1 MAFVK
6 AVREKVYAK
15 VLLTGASGSGKS
27 QSALELATG
36 VARKCGSSIAY
47 IGTEGDRDKLY
58 AQCKS
63 KHGDYTFEYDLLQL
77 EDPFTTDKFVT
88 AINEAVDAG
97 YKVIII
103 DGLSAEWKWLNDVH
117 DKMPGNSFTNW
128 GKLKPKHR
136 ELIDKILTANAHI
149 ICCARGKD
157 EWLLEEKN
165 GKQVPKKVGLGSQT
179 DKDISY
185 EMMLSI
191 QLDQDTHLA
200 HADKDN
206 TGLWDENRYSV
217 INAKDGEVL
226 YDWCENGAIPAVKP
240 PKIQPS
246 EDIAVSIAVSDEDLT
261 TIKKEIITLCNK
273 LGGTKNEDLMTT
285 LKEFVSN
292 GNPNA
297 IKSLDKAKECL
308 EKIKVI
314 KPVE

>member
-6 AVREKVYAK
+6 AVREKVYLKA
-15 VLLTGASGSGKS
+15 LLTGASGSGKS

-36 VARKCGSSIAY
+36 IARKCGSGIAY

-58 AQCKS
+58 AQYKS
-63 KHGDYTFEYDLLQL
+63 KHGDYDFQYDLLQL
-77 EDPFTTDKFVT
+77 EDPFTTDKYIA
-88 AINEAVDAG
+88 AIDEALDAG

-103 DGLSAEWKWLNDVH
+103 DGLSAEWKWLNDTH

-136 ELIDKILTANAHI
+136 QLIDKILTSPAHI
-149 ICCARGKD
+149 LSCARGKD
-157 EWLLEEKN
+157 EWLMEEKN

-185 EMMLSI
+185 EMMLSL
-191 QLDQDTHLA
+191 QLDQDTHIA

-217 INAKDGEVL
+217 ICAKDGEAL
-226 YDWCENGAIPAVKP
+226 FDWCENGTVPAPKP
-240 PKIQPS
+240 PKIQKNV
-246 EDIAVSIAVSDEDLT
+246 ENTMEDDIAV
-261 TIKKEIITLCNK
+261 IKKEIIAMCTT
-273 LGGTKNEDLMTT
+273 LGGTKNTELMAT
-285 LKEFVSN
+285 LKEYVPS

-297 IKSLDKAKECL
+297 FRDIEKAKECL
-308 EKIKVI
+308 EKIKAI
-314 KPVE
+314 KPIEA

>member
-27 QSALELATG
+27 QSALEMATG
-36 VARKCGSSIAY
+36 LANSCGSRIAY

-58 AQCKS
+58 AGQKS
-63 KHGDYTFEYDLLQL
+63 KHGDYVFDYDLLQIF
-77 EDPFTTDKFVT
+77 DPFSTEKYID
-88 AINEAVDAG
+88 AINEAIDAG
-97 YKVIII
+97 YKVILI
-103 DGLSAEWKWLNDVH
+103 DGLSAEWKWINDTH

-136 ELIDKILTANAHI
+136 QLIDKILAAPSHI
-149 ICCARGKD
+149 LCCARGKD

-185 EMMLSI
+185 EMMLSL
-191 QLDQDTHLA
+191 QLDQDTHIA

-206 TGLWDENRYSV
+206 TGLWDENRYTV
-217 INAKDGEVL
+217 IEAKDGVAL
-226 YDWCENGAIPAVKP
+226 YEWCEKGEIPTVKP
-240 PKIQPS
+240 PVIQKNVGS
-246 EDIAVSIAVSDEDLT
+246 EAIDSLA
-261 TIKKEIITLCNK
+261 TIKKEIISVCTK
-273 LGGTKNEDLMTT
+273 LGGTKNTDLMTV
-285 LKEFVSN
+285 LKTYVAS

-297 IKSLDKAKECL
+297 IQSLEDAKKCL
-308 EKIKVI
+308 TEIKTI
-314 KPVE
+314 KPIEV

>member
-6 AVREKVYAK
+6 AVREKVYLKA
-15 VLLTGASGSGKS
+15 LLTGPSGSGKS
-27 QSALELATG
+27 WSALELATG
-36 VARKCGSSIAY
+36 IARKCGSDIAY

-58 AQCKS
+58 AQKKS

-77 EDPFTTDKFVT
+77 TDPFNTDKYIA
-88 AINEAVDAG
+88 AINEAIDAG
-97 YKVIII
+97 YKIII
-103 DGLSAEWKWLNDVH
+103 VDSLSAEWQWMNDVH
-117 DKMPGNSFTNW
+117 NKMPGNSFTNW

-136 ELIDKILTANAHI
+136 ELVDKILAAPAHI

-157 EWLLEEKN
+157 EWTMEDKN

-191 QLDQDTHLA
+191 QIDQDTHIA

-206 TGLWDENRYSV
+206 TGLWDENRYTV
-217 INAKDGEVL
+217 ITSKDGEEL
-226 YDWCENGAIPAVKP
+226 YTWCENGKVPE
-240 PKIQPS
+240 PKAPEIQK
-246 EDIAVSIAVSDEDLT
+246 DVSSTDDLAS
-261 TIKKEIITLCNK
+261 IKKEIISLCTQ
-273 LGGTKNEDLMTT
+273 LGGTKNTELMSA
-285 LKEFVSN
+285 LKSYVSS

-297 IKSLDKAKECL
+297 IKELDEAKKCL
-308 EKIKVI
+308 AQIKNI

>member
-1 MAFVK
+1 MAFKK

-36 VARKCGSSIAY
+36 LAKKCCSDIAY

-63 KHGDYTFEYDLLQL
+63 KHGEYTFEYDLLQL
-77 EDPFTTDKFVT
+77 EDPYTTDKYIA
-88 AINEAVDAG
+88 AIDEALDAG

-103 DGLSAEWKWLNDVH
+103 DGLSAEWAWMNDVH
-117 DKMPGNSFTNW
+117 SKMPGNSFTNW

-136 ELIDKILTANAHI
+136 QLIDKILSAPAHI
-149 ICCARGKD
+149 LSCARGKD

-185 EMMLSI
+185 EMMLSL
-191 QLDQDTHLA
+191 QLDQDTHVA

-217 INAKDGEVL
+217 ISAKDGVAL
-226 YDWCENGAIPAVKP
+226 YEWCENGEIPEAKAPAIQKNVEATFT
-240 PKIQPS
+240 
-246 EDIAVSIAVSDEDLT
+246 DDLAS
-261 TIKKEIITLCNK
+261 IKKEIIDLCNK
-273 LGGTKNEDLMTT
+273 LGGTKNETLMTT
-285 LKEFVSN
+285 LKTFVAN

-297 IKSLDKAKECL
+297 IRSLDKAQECL
-308 EKIKVI
+308 AAIKALN
-314 KPVE
+314 

>member
-6 AVREKVYAK
+6 AVREKVYLKA
-15 VLLTGASGSGKS
+15 LLTGASGSGKS

-36 VARKCGSSIAY
+36 IARKCGSEIAY

-58 AQCKS
+58 AQYKS
-63 KHGDYTFEYDLLQL
+63 KHGDYDFQYDLLQL
-77 EDPFTTDKFVT
+77 EDPFTTDKYIA
-88 AINEAVDAG
+88 AIDEALDSG

-103 DGLSAEWKWLNDVH
+103 DGLSAEWKWLNDTH

-136 ELIDKILTANAHI
+136 QLIDKILTSPAHI
-149 ICCARGKD
+149 LSCARGKD
-157 EWLLEEKN
+157 EWLMEERN

-185 EMMLSI
+185 EMMLSL
-191 QLDQDTHLA
+191 QLDQDTHIA

-217 INAKDGEVL
+217 ICAKDGEAL
-226 YDWCENGAIPAVKP
+226 FHWCENGTVPAPKP
-240 PKIQPS
+240 LKIQKNVENTM
-246 EDIAVSIAVSDEDLT
+246 EDDIS
-261 TIKKEIITLCNK
+261 TIKQEIITMCVT
-273 LGGTKNEDLMTT
+273 LGGQKNENLMST
-285 LKEFVSN
+285 LKEFVPS

-297 IKSLDKAKECL
+297 IKDVDKAKECL
-308 EKIKVI
+308 SKINGI
-314 KPVE
+314 KPIEA

>member
-6 AVREKVYAK
+6 AVREKVYLKA
-15 VLLTGASGSGKS
+15 LLTGASGSGKS

-36 VARKCGSSIAY
+36 IARKCGGGIAY

-58 AQCKS
+58 AQYKS
-63 KHGDYTFEYDLLQL
+63 KHGDYEFQYDLLQL
-77 EDPFTTDKFVT
+77 EDPFTTDKYIA
-88 AINEAVDAG
+88 AIDEALDSG

-103 DGLSAEWKWLNDVH
+103 DGLSAEWKWLNDTH

-136 ELIDKILTANAHI
+136 QLIDKILTSPAHI
-149 ICCARGKD
+149 LSCARGKD
-157 EWLLEEKN
+157 EWLMEEKN

-185 EMMLSI
+185 EMMLSL
-191 QLDQDTHLA
+191 QLDQDTHIA

-217 INAKDGEVL
+217 ICAKDGEAL
-226 YDWCENGAIPAVKP
+226 FDWCENGTVPAPKP
-240 PKIQPS
+240 PKIQKS
-246 EDIAVSIAVSDEDLT
+246 AENTMEDDLVAV
-261 TIKKEIITLCNK
+261 KKEIITMCTK
-273 LGGTKNEDLMTT
+273 LGGTKNEELMAT
-285 LKEFVSN
+285 LKEYVPS

-297 IKSLDKAKECL
+297 FKDVEKAKECL
-308 EKIKVI
+308 DKIKDI
-314 KPVE
+314 KPIEA

>member
-36 VARKCGSSIAY
+36 IARKCNSAIAY

-58 AQCKS
+58 AGVKS
-63 KHGDYTFEYDLLQL
+63 KHGDYTFEYDLAQL
-77 EDPFTTDKFVT
+77 EDPYTTDKFIAT
-88 AINEAVDAG
+88 INEAVDAG

-191 QLDQDTHLA
+191 QLDQDTHIA
-200 HADKDN
+200 HSDKDN

-217 INAKDGEVL
+217 MTAKDGEAL
-226 YDWCENGAIPAVKP
+226 YDWCENGVIPTTKP
-240 PKIQPS
+240 AKIQPS
-246 EDIAVSIAVSDEDLT
+246 SEITTPEDKITAVQN
-261 TIKKEIITLCNK
+261 EIVEYCKK
-273 LGGTKNEDLMTT
+273 LGGTKNTDLMTT
-285 LKEFVSN
+285 LKSYVSN
-292 GNPNA
+292 ANPKA
-297 IKSLDKAKECL
+297 IKDLDKAQECL
-308 EKIKVI
+308 EKIKAI
-314 KPVE
+314 QPV